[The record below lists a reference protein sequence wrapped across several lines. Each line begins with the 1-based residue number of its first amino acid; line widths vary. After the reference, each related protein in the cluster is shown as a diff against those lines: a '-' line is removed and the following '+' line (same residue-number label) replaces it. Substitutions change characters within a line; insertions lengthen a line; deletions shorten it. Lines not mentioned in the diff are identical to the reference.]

1 MPVLEKVLDAMA
13 PGDAPRYQHS
23 DSAMGQLLEDQYALG
38 IREVNFGPE
47 VAVALIREKMPDA
60 MIHGHVPPFLL
71 LNGAPEKIKTCIL
84 DNFRDAGQTGGLEIT
99 TAGSLGCRD
108 TGVGRMRWMMQVVQK
123 HCRYEGATPM
133 PRDQVDSHLLDLDSP
148 NVFLCHDCLDRS
160 ITEDMIAFF

>member
-1 MPVLEKVLDAMA
+1 MVELNTILRVFSGNTQPGWWVTDDNCALFNRKLYQEYCVPVLEKVLDAMA

-108 TGVGRMRWMMQVVQK
+108 TGVGRMR
-123 HCRYEGATPM
+123 
-133 PRDQVDSHLLDLDSP
+133 
-148 NVFLCHDCLDRS
+148 
-160 ITEDMIAFF
+160 